1 MVLSYARGDERK
13 ENKIIYLKKE
23 KGKKRTLPYTAMYL
37 RYQSF
42 DIKLNKAVSIKKQL
56 ILYMSNV

>member
-13 ENKIIYLKKE
+13 ENKIYLKKE
-23 KGKKRTLPYTAMYL
+23 KGKKREHYTLLFYTAMYL

-42 DIKLNKAVSIKKQL
+42 DIKLNKAVSIKK
-56 ILYMSNV
+56 N